1 MSKLVS
7 ANFSRLFRNK
17 FFWIC
22 FVLVIGVAA
31 GIAIDFRMSYSWSP
45 ELYGYETADVCVK
58 YVPVLAGIVA
68 LFVSLFVGEEYG
80 NKTIRNKIAS
90 GYSKRTIYAAN
101 WLVCAVVGSFFYWLF
116 FMIIALPIAPWKELV
131 KFNGNIVAGILRSAE
146 VNYFAVLAVVSIAVF
161 ISMLV
166 KNRIMG
172 VVVTVVCMLLLF
184 FAAELMMEGLR
195 PEFVSVFNEETGKF
209 VELRNPEYTGGIRD
223 ISLQTIMNVQP
234 FGQMLQVYRGRVE
247 DVREFMLPV
256 YSCLVS
262 VLFGFGGAYLFG
274 KKDLE

>member
-1 MSKLVS
+1 MSKLIS

-22 FVLVIGVAA
+22 LVLVVGVAT

-45 ELYGYETADVCVK
+45 ELYGYETADACVK
-58 YVPVLAGIVA
+58 YIPILAGIVA
-68 LFVSLFVGEEYG
+68 LFVSLFVGEEYS

-90 GYSKRTIYAAN
+90 GYSKGKIYTAN
-101 WLVCAVVGSFFYWLF
+101 WLVCAVVGSLFYWLF
-116 FMIIALPIAPWKELV
+116 FMIIALPIAPWKGLV
-131 KFNGNIVAGILRSAE
+131 KENGNIVAGILRSAE
-146 VNYFAVLAVVSIAVF
+146 VNFFAVLSVVSIAVF
-161 ISMLV
+161 ISMLL
-166 KNRIMG
+166 KNRVMG

-184 FAAELMMEGLR
+184 LAAEFMMEGLR
-195 PEFVSVFNEETGKF
+195 QEFIWKSYEGSMMKM
-209 VELRNPEYTGGIRD
+209 RNPEYTGGVRD
-223 ISLQTIMNVQP
+223 ITLQTIMNVQP
-234 FGQMLQVYRGRVE
+234 FGQMIQVTRGFAE
-247 DVREFMLPV
+247 DIREFMLPV

>member
-22 FVLVIGVAA
+22 LVLVIGVAA

-45 ELYGYETADVCVK
+45 EYVSREIGETCIK
-58 YVPVLAGIVA
+58 YTPILAGIVA

-90 GYSKRTIYAAN
+90 GYSKGKIYVAN
-101 WLVCAVVGSFFYWLF
+101 WLVCAVVGSLFYWLF
-116 FMIIALPIAPWKELV
+116 FMIIALPIAPWKVMV
-131 KFNGNIVAGILRSAE
+131 KYYGNFATEILRSAE
-146 VNYFAVLAVVSIAVF
+146 LNFFAVLAVVSITVF

-172 VVVTVVCMLLLF
+172 VVVTAVCMLLLF

-195 PEFVSVFNEETGKF
+195 QEFVTVFNEETGMLVKK
-209 VELRNPEYTGGIRD
+209 RNPEYTGGVRD
-223 ISLQTIMNVQP
+223 ITLQTIMNVQP

-256 YSCLVS
+256 YSCLVA

-274 KKDLE
+274 KRDLE

>member
-22 FVLVIGVAA
+22 LVLTVGVAA
-31 GIAIDFRMSYSWSP
+31 AIAIDFRMSYSWSP
-45 ELYGYETADVCVK
+45 QYISHQTGDACVM
-58 YVPVLAGIVA
+58 YAPILAGIVA

-90 GYSKRTIYAAN
+90 GYSKGKVYVAN
-101 WLVCAVVGSFFYWLF
+101 LLVCMFVGSLFYWLF

-131 KFNGNIVAGILRSAE
+131 KYNGNIVTDILRDAE
-146 VNYFAVLAVVSIAVF
+146 MNYFAVLAVISIAVF

-184 FAAELMMEGLR
+184 LAAEFMMEGIR
-195 PEFVSVFNEETGKF
+195 VQEFIWKSYEGSSVRA
-209 VELRNPEYTGGIRD
+209 RNPEYTGSVRD
-223 ISLQTIMNVQP
+223 ITLQTIMNVQP
-234 FGQMLQVYRGRVE
+234 FGQMLQVYRGDVE
-247 DVREFMLPV
+247 DIRAFMFPV
-256 YSCLVS
+256 YSCLMA
-262 VLFGFGGAYLFG
+262 VLFGFGGVYLFS

>member
-22 FVLVIGVAA
+22 FVLVVGVAA

-45 ELYGYETADVCVK
+45 KLYGYETAEVCVK

-80 NKTIRNKIAS
+80 NKTLRNKVAS
-90 GYSKRTIYAAN
+90 GYSKGKVYAAN
-101 WLVCAVVGSFFYWLF
+101 WLTCTVVGSLFYWLF
-116 FMIIALPIAPWKELV
+116 FLIIALPIAPWKELV
-131 KFNGNIVAGILRSAE
+131 KYNGNIVAGILRDAE
-146 VNYFAVLAVVSIAVF
+146 MNYFAVLAVISIAVF

-184 FAAELMMEGLR
+184 LAAEFVMEGLR
-195 PEFVSVFNEETGKF
+195 QEFIWKSVEGSVTKM
-209 VELRNPEYTGGIRD
+209 RNPEYTGGVRD
-223 ISLQTIMNVQP
+223 ITLQTIMNVQP
-234 FGQMLQVYRGRVE
+234 FGQMVQVTRGFAE
-247 DVREFMLPV
+247 DIREFMLPV

-262 VLFGFGGAYLFG
+262 VLFGFGGMYLFR
-274 KKDLE
+274 KRDLE